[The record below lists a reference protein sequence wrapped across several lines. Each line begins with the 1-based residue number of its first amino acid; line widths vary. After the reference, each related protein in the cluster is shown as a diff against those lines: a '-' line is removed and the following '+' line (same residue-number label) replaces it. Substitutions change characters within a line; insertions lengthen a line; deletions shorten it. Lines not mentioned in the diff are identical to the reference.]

1 VATVAAWSADLV
13 AESALIRLWDAAVGE
28 RDGVTLRVLV
38 RPGDDTGALLAHL
51 SALPADVEVVE
62 VADPVAGARAIGGSV
77 ALLAARAEAHAYGLP
92 LVGPATDPAR
102 LRRELGLTPRSQA
115 PGPDREI
122 ADRVAAGDVDG
133 LLAAAARLA
142 AAGALEGAAG
152 LALAA
157 LDLAPDRADALRTLG
172 DIRSA
177 QDRHQDA
184 ARLYRRA
191 LAAAPEPLDLQRR
204 RIADLQALWDCPRL
218 EGMPDLRQPAI
229 ILGPGRVTIGDGVIF
244 GWHRSPGFHTGSIYV
259 EAGRPESVVAIG
271 DGTLF
276 NNDAVIRSEGPGIEV
291 GRDGLFGTGV
301 QIFDSDFH
309 HLDPA
314 LRRSGTHPT
323 AAVRIGDD
331 VWVGASAFV
340 LKGVT
345 IGDGAVVAAAAV
357 VTRDVPPGVL
367 VGGNPARVIR
377 EL

>member
-13 AESALIRLWDAAVGE
+13 AESALVRLWEAAAGG

-38 RPGDDTGALLAHL
+38 RPGDETGALWRELAGV
-51 SALPADVEVVE
+51 DVEAVQVE
-62 VADPVAGARAIGGSV
+62 DAVDGARAIAGAAAVLS
-77 ALLAARAEAHAYGLP
+77 ARAEAHAYGVP
-92 LVGPATDPAR
+92 VVGPATDAAT
-102 LRRELGLTPRSQA
+102 LRRALGLHA
-115 PGPDREI
+115 PPSLPVVASDRQTDSLI
-122 ADRVAAGDVDG
+122 AASDVDG
-133 LLAAAARLA
+133 LVAASERLA
-142 AAGALEGAAG
+142 AAGALDGAAAV
-152 LALAA
+152 ALAA
-157 LDLAPDRADALRTLG
+157 LDLAPDRADVLRTLG

-177 QDRHQDA
+177 QDRHQEA
-184 ARLYRRA
+184 AQLYRRA
-191 LAAAPEPLDLQRR
+191 LASAPPPQDLQQR
-204 RIADLQALWDCPRL
+204 RIAELRSLWDCPRL
-218 EGMPDLRQPAI
+218 EGVPDLRQPAM
-229 ILGPGRVTIGDGVIF
+229 ILGPGRVTIGERVIF

-309 HLDPA
+309 HLDRA

-323 AAVRIGDD
+323 ATVRIGDD
-331 VWVGASAFV
+331 VWVGSNAFV

-357 VTRDVPPGVL
+357 VTRDVPAGVL